1 MTPFTFKAQAKSN
14 AKRFLT
20 VTCKLDNFEDYLTQD
35 GDGQWGTYMRDGKPV
50 PHAEVKAEMEGK
62 IAALADEVRT
72 IGDAP
77 APVETPAPAPAPATL
92 EEEVAAIAG
101 ADTAAAAFGALA
113 FGQLTAPT
121 NTTPAQP
128 TNTGTTRN
136 AAREGATPTS
146 GLKIQRDRPEQNGI
160 RRQSAGS
167 VGDKLWALYDK
178 IGPTCTLEQAKQAA
192 ADAGLSTTSAAIA
205 LYNWR
210 RFNGIPSGRTQTAA
224 Q

>member
-1 MTPFTFKAQAKSN
+1 MAPFTFKAQAKSN

-20 VTCKLDNFEDYLTQD
+20 ATCKLADFEAYLTQD
-35 GDGQWGTYMRDGKPV
+35 GDGQWGTYMRDGQPV
-50 PHAEVKAEMEGK
+50 PHAEVRAEMDGK
-62 IAALADEVRT
+62 IAALAAEVAS
-72 IGDAP
+72 IG
-77 APVETPAPAPAPATL
+77 TAPAPATL

-121 NTTPAQP
+121 NTTPAP
-128 TNTGTTRN
+128 VATGATTRS

-167 VGDKLWALYDK
+167 VGDKLWSLYDA
-178 IGPTCTLEQAKQAA
+178 IGHDCTLEQAKQAA
-192 ADAGLSTTSAAIA
+192 TDAGLSTTSAAIA

-210 RFNGIPSGRTQTAA
+210 KFHGSQSGRPVTAPA
-224 Q
+224 AK